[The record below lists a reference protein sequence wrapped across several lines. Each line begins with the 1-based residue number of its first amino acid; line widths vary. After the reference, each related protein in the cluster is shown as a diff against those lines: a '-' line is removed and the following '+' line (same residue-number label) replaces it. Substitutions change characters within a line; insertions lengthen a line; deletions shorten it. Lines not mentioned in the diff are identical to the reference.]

1 MASSTN
7 AASSGD
13 LIDLVSTS
21 ASTTVY
27 PTDDAIL
34 AVLNARF
41 RSDNPYTRISTS
53 NLVVVN
59 PYKTLANINEVTAK
73 DYEERCYR
81 DTSMPLP
88 GGPAPPSPHLYELAA
103 KVYLVMR
110 RRNQPQSVIFRGI
123 TGSGKTFSTDLLVN
137 QLLRFSTH
145 SKRESKITDQIRALG
160 TLLDSF
166 GNAKTITNPNASRHG
181 RYLQLFFNNRGR
193 IAAAKVLT
201 YGLDKS
207 RLNHLSH
214 EERTYHVFYQL
225 LAGATPQERD
235 LWGLEDIS
243 DYILLASSGCYRLPA
258 GPFSDDSIAY
268 GDLRAALRVLGFR
281 PKNISSMFSLLV
293 AILVLGNLEFFEAD
307 AKDVSAYIA
316 NMPVLE
322 HAARLLGVP
331 VEDLTQALTNKTSY
345 VRKELYTVL
354 LSAEQS
360 SEQRNKFVRDLYV
373 ILFAYVVE
381 SINHRLAP
389 PPEEPTPQNQIT
401 IFDQAGF
408 QTRGPTGAASIA
420 FSGGAPLISAYGHNG
435 FEEFCINFSDEL
447 LQSYVVRNIFEDS
460 VGWNSELI
468 GDGLVLPAI
477 ATMDNA
483 ACVELLRGE
492 QLNERAHRKPNGVI
506 GVMNK
511 AASSFKSGKGG
522 ENKDE
527 DMLQDLIS
535 KFGTHVSFAAS
546 PSVSGPND
554 RNLFGINHYSG
565 PCSYDV
571 TGFVE
576 KDASLI
582 DPAFVTLLRHSAD
595 PFISKLMS
603 GVGMALERHPKDE
616 TIVVQAQ
623 VFSRPIRQPTPITS
637 PNGVTPSDPHAE
649 LDPSKTYAV
658 TTQINYTLSQIF
670 ATMDHTHHWFVSCIR
685 PNDSGSPN
693 SFDKRRVKAQ
703 IRSLLLPDIVA
714 RRQKEFTVDFD
725 QTELC
730 ERYLPTMRGAE
741 ADRIRQWAQAN
752 GWTEGSD
759 YVLGHRSIW
768 LTYAAWKLAEDVLRE
783 AEREVRKALKGDDTE
798 SVMPDDMTEYSHPD
812 SGHQPLPITYYG
824 DGEDRGLLSRSAG
837 HQNSPFLD
845 QGEASPN
852 NVRSPFADNPASSHG
867 GWESDYDK
875 EAPPPTPDPSG
886 NVDGGMIVKEATNA
900 VEEVPTS
907 RTRRVWLWAVM
918 ACTFWIPGFCL
929 RKVGRMKRP
938 DIRLAWREKFT
949 IFWLILLLNAII
961 IFYIVFF
968 GRLLC
973 PNYDKAWNLQ
983 QVSLHTGETD
993 RYVAIQGSVY
1003 DVTDFINGDHSD
1015 ISGQP
1020 SNGQTTLDVLP
1031 GKDLTHYFP
1040 VPLILGCPGL
1050 VSNPVLELTYK
1061 NFTLDIQNAVH
1072 KSGSLA
1078 ASPTSKLARNDWY
1091 TAVFQQKIV
1100 QYYKGP
1106 VVWSNKE
1113 LSKQAADQNIAKIW
1127 GVWDK
1132 KVYDLTD
1139 YFNTI
1144 NVRQGVSEFQFLDR
1158 DIATVFQERSGKDV
1172 TDALEKV
1179 FAKKDSATVQQNTY
1193 CIKNIFY
1200 AGTTD
1205 FRNTPRCQVQSYL
1218 MLVASGVI
1226 AATMLLK
1233 CMFPSFLRPQV

>member
-1 MASSTN
+1 M
-7 AASSGD
+7 
-13 LIDLVSTS
+13 
-21 ASTTVY
+21 
-27 PTDDAIL
+27 
-34 AVLNARF
+34 
-41 RSDNPYTRISTS
+41 
-53 NLVVVN
+53 
-59 PYKTLANINEVTAK
+59 
-73 DYEERCYR
+73 
-81 DTSMPLP
+81 
-88 GGPAPPSPHLYELAA
+88 
-103 KVYLVMR
+103 
-110 RRNQPQSVIFRGI
+110 
-123 TGSGKTFSTDLLVN
+123 N

-145 SKRESKITDQIRALG
+145 SKRELKVADQIRALG
-160 TLLDSF
+160 PLLDSF

-201 YGLDKS
+201 YGLDRS
-207 RLNHLSH
+207 RLNNLSH

-235 LWGLEDIS
+235 SWALEDIS
-243 DYILLASSGCYRLPA
+243 DYALLASSGCYRLPA

-268 GDLRAALRVLGFR
+268 GDLRAALRVLGFK
-281 PKNISSMFSLLV
+281 PKNVSSMFSLLV
-293 AILVLGNLEFFEAD
+293 AVLILGNLEFLEAD

-316 NMPVLE
+316 NTPVLE

-331 VEDLTQALTNKTSY
+331 AEDLTQVLTNKTSY
-345 VRKELYTVL
+345 ARKELYTVL

-360 SEQRNKFVRDLYV
+360 SAQRNKFVRDLYA

-389 PPEEPTPQNQIT
+389 SSEDPTPQNQIT

-408 QTRGPTGAASIA
+408 QTRGPTGPASMA

-447 LQSYVVRNIFEDS
+447 LQSFVVRNIFDDH

-468 GDGLVLPAI
+468 GDGLVLPTI

-522 ENKDE
+522 ENNDE

-535 KFGTHVSFAAS
+535 KFGTHVSFIAS

-554 RNLFGINHYSG
+554 RNLFGVNHYSG

-576 KDASLI
+576 NDASMI

-623 VFSRPIRQPTPITS
+623 VFSRPIRQPTPTPS
-637 PNGVTPSDPHAE
+637 PNGTAPPDPHAE
-649 LDPSKTYAV
+649 LDPSKSYPV

-670 ATMDHTHHWFVSCIR
+670 STMDHAHHWFVSCIR

-703 IRSLLLPDIVA
+703 IRSLLLPDIVT
-714 RRQKEFTVDFD
+714 RRQREFTVDFR
-725 QTELC
+725 QREFC
-730 ERYLPTMRGAE
+730 ERYVPTMRGTE
-741 ADRIRQWAQAN
+741 ADRIRQCAQAN
-752 GWTEGSD
+752 GWVEGSD
-759 YVLGHRSIW
+759 YALGHRSIW
-768 LTYAAWKLAEDVLRE
+768 LTYGAWKLVEDVIREGERE
-783 AEREVRKALKGDDTE
+783 ARKALKGDDVE
-798 SVMPDDMTEYSHPD
+798 SVMPDDATEYSHPD

-824 DGEDRGLLSRSAG
+824 DGEDRGLLGRSAG
-837 HQNSPFLD
+837 PQNSHFMD
-845 QGEASPN
+845 QSENSPN
-852 NVRSPFADNPASSHG
+852 NVRSPFADNPTSSHG
-867 GWESDYDK
+867 GWDSEYDK
-875 EAPPPTPDPSG
+875 EAAPPTPDVPG
-886 NVDGGMIVKEATNA
+886 NSDGGIIVKEATNA

-907 RTRRVWLWAVM
+907 RTRRIWLWVVM

-938 DIRLAWREKFT
+938 DVRLAWREKLT
-949 IFWLILLLNAII
+949 IFWLIFLLNAIV
-961 IFYIVFF
+961 IFDIVFF

-983 QVSLHTGETD
+983 QVSTHTGSTD
-993 RYVAIQGSVY
+993 RYVAIQGNVY
-1003 DVTDFINGDHSD
+1003 DVTNFISGDHSD
-1015 ISGQP
+1015 ITGQP
-1020 SNGQTTLDVLP
+1020 SNGETTLDILP
-1031 GKDLTHYFP
+1031 GQDLTNYFP
-1040 VPLILGCPGL
+1040 VPLTLGCPGL
-1050 VSNPVLELTYK
+1050 VSNPNIVFTYK
-1061 NFTLDIQNAVH
+1061 NFTPEITTAIH
-1072 KSGSLA
+1072 TSGSLA
-1078 ASPTSKLARNDWY
+1078 VSPNSALAQDNWY
-1091 TAVFQQKIV
+1091 TTVFQPKIL

-1106 VVWSNKE
+1106 VVWSSKE
-1113 LSKQAADQNIAKIW
+1113 LKTQAADPNIAK
-1127 GVWDK
+1127 
-1132 KVYDLTD
+1132 
-1139 YFNTI
+1139 
-1144 NVRQGVSEFQFLDR
+1144 
-1158 DIATVFQERSGKDV
+1158 
-1172 TDALEKV
+1172 
-1179 FAKKDSATVQQNTY
+1179 
-1193 CIKNIFY
+1193 
-1200 AGTTD
+1200 
-1205 FRNTPRCQVQSYL
+1205 
-1218 MLVASGVI
+1218 
-1226 AATMLLK
+1226 
-1233 CMFPSFLRPQV
+1233 

>member
-1 MASSTN
+1 M
-7 AASSGD
+7 
-13 LIDLVSTS
+13 
-21 ASTTVY
+21 
-27 PTDDAIL
+27 
-34 AVLNARF
+34 
-41 RSDNPYTRISTS
+41 
-53 NLVVVN
+53 
-59 PYKTLANINEVTAK
+59 
-73 DYEERCYR
+73 
-81 DTSMPLP
+81 
-88 GGPAPPSPHLYELAA
+88 
-103 KVYLVMR
+103 
-110 RRNQPQSVIFRGI
+110 
-123 TGSGKTFSTDLLVN
+123 N

-145 SKRESKITDQIRALG
+145 SKRESKTADQIRALG
-160 TLLDSF
+160 PLLESF

-181 RYLQLFFNNRGR
+181 HYLQLFFNSRGR
-193 IAAAKVLT
+193 IAAAKILT

-207 RLNHLSH
+207 RLNRLSH

-243 DYILLASSGCYRLPA
+243 DYALLASSGCYRLPA

-268 GDLRAALRVLGFR
+268 GDLRAALRVLGFK

-293 AILVLGNLEFFEAD
+293 AILVLGNLEFLEAD
-307 AKDVSAYIA
+307 AKDVSAFIA
-316 NMPVLE
+316 NMSVLE

-331 VEDLTQALTNKTSY
+331 AEDLTQSLTNKTSY

-360 SEQRNKFVRDLYV
+360 SEQRNKFVRDLYA

-381 SINHRLAP
+381 SINHRLSPSA
-389 PPEEPTPQNQIT
+389 EEPTPQNQIT

-408 QTRGPTGAASIA
+408 QTRGPTGAASMA

-435 FEEFCINFSDEL
+435 FDEFCINFSDEL

-468 GDGLVLPAI
+468 GDGLALPAVTI
-477 ATMDNA
+477 MDNA

-511 AASSFKSGKGG
+511 AASSFKSGKSD
-522 ENKDE
+522 EKKDE

-535 KFGTHVSFAAS
+535 KFGTHISFVAS
-546 PSVSGPND
+546 PSISGPND

-571 TGFVE
+571 MGFVE

-603 GVGMALERHPKDE
+603 GIGMALEKHPKDE

-623 VFSRPIRQPTPITS
+623 VFSRPIRQPAPIIF
-637 PNGVTPSDPHAE
+637 PNGTTSSDPHAE
-649 LDPSKTYAV
+649 LDPSKTYTV

-670 ATMDHTHHWFVSCIR
+670 ATMAHTHHWFVSCIR
-685 PNDSGSPN
+685 PNDSGSAN

-714 RRQKEFTVDFD
+714 RRQKDFTVDFE
-725 QTELC
+725 QTEFC
-730 ERYLPTMRGAE
+730 ERYVPTMRGTE
-741 ADRIRQWAQAN
+741 VDRIRQCAQAN
-752 GWTEGSD
+752 GWTEGFD
-759 YVLGHRSIW
+759 YLLGHRSIW
-768 LTYAAWKLAEDVLRE
+768 LTYGAWKLAEDVLRE
-783 AEREVRKALKGDDTE
+783 AEREARKALKGDDAE
-798 SVMPDDMTEYSHPD
+798 SVMPDDVTEYSHPD
-812 SGHQPLPITYYG
+812 SGHQPLPVTFYG
-824 DGEDRGLLSRSAG
+824 DGEDKGLLNRPAG
-837 HQNSPFLD
+837 HQNAHLYPGEISPD
-845 QGEASPN
+845 NA
-852 NVRSPFADNPASSHG
+852 RSPFADNPISSHG
-867 GWESDYDK
+867 GWEPEYDK
-875 EAPPPTPDPSG
+875 EAPPPTPDASG
-886 NVDGGMIVKEATNA
+886 NIDGGMIVKEATNA

-907 RTRRVWLWAVM
+907 RTRRMWLWAVV

-938 DIRLAWREKFT
+938 DIRLAWREKLT
-949 IFWLILLLNAII
+949 IFWLIFLLNAIV
-961 IFYIVFF
+961 IFYIIFF

-983 QVSLHTGETD
+983 QVGTHTGVTD

-1003 DVTDFINGDHSD
+1003 DVTNFINGDHSD

-1020 SNGQTTLDVLP
+1020 SNGETTLDVLP
-1031 GKDLTHYFP
+1031 GQDLTYYFP

-1050 VSNPVLELTYK
+1050 VSNPVLTLTYK
-1061 NFTLDIQNAVH
+1061 NFTPEIPNAIH
-1072 KSGSLA
+1072 TSGDLA
-1078 ASPTSKLARNDWY
+1078 ASPNSQLAQDDWY
-1091 TAVFQQKIV
+1091 TAVFQPKID

-1113 LSKQAADQNIAKIW
+1113 LQKQAADDNIAK
-1127 GVWDK
+1127 
-1132 KVYDLTD
+1132 
-1139 YFNTI
+1139 
-1144 NVRQGVSEFQFLDR
+1144 
-1158 DIATVFQERSGKDV
+1158 
-1172 TDALEKV
+1172 
-1179 FAKKDSATVQQNTY
+1179 
-1193 CIKNIFY
+1193 
-1200 AGTTD
+1200 
-1205 FRNTPRCQVQSYL
+1205 
-1218 MLVASGVI
+1218 
-1226 AATMLLK
+1226 
-1233 CMFPSFLRPQV
+1233 

>member
-1 MASSTN
+1 M
-7 AASSGD
+7 
-13 LIDLVSTS
+13 
-21 ASTTVY
+21 
-27 PTDDAIL
+27 
-34 AVLNARF
+34 
-41 RSDNPYTRISTS
+41 
-53 NLVVVN
+53 
-59 PYKTLANINEVTAK
+59 
-73 DYEERCYR
+73 
-81 DTSMPLP
+81 
-88 GGPAPPSPHLYELAA
+88 
-103 KVYLVMR
+103 
-110 RRNQPQSVIFRGI
+110 
-123 TGSGKTFSTDLLVN
+123 N

-145 SKRESKITDQIRALG
+145 SKRESKIADQIRALG
-160 TLLDSF
+160 PLLDSF

-181 RYLQLFFNNRGR
+181 RYLQLFFNDRGR
-193 IAAAKVLT
+193 ITAAKILT

-235 LWGLEDIS
+235 SWGLEDIS
-243 DYILLASSGCYRLPA
+243 DYALLASSGCYRLPA

-268 GDLRAALRVLGFR
+268 GDLRAALRALGFK

-293 AILVLGNLEFFEAD
+293 AILVLGNLEFVEAD

-316 NMPVLE
+316 KMPVLE

-331 VEDLTQALTNKTSY
+331 AEDLTQVLTNKTSY

-360 SEQRNKFVRDLYV
+360 AEQRNKFVRDLYA

-389 PPEEPTPQNQIT
+389 SPEEPTPQNQIT

-408 QTRGPTGAASIA
+408 QTRGPTGAASMA
-420 FSGGAPLISAYGHNG
+420 FSGHAPLISAYGQNG
-435 FEEFCINFSDEL
+435 FDEFCINFSDEL
-447 LQSYVVRNIFEDS
+447 LHSYVVRRVFEDS
-460 VGWNSELI
+460 VGWNSELV
-468 GDGLVLPAI
+468 GDGIALPAI

-511 AASSFKSGKGG
+511 AASSFKSGRGG

-527 DMLQDLIS
+527 DMVQDLIS
-535 KFGTHVSFAAS
+535 KFGTHASFVAS
-546 PSVSGPND
+546 PSPSGPND

-582 DPAFVTLLRHSAD
+582 DPAFITLLRHSAD

-603 GVGMALERHPKDE
+603 GVGMALEKHLKDE

-623 VFSRPIRQPTPITS
+623 VFSRPIRQPTPITP
-637 PNGVTPSDPHAE
+637 PNGATPSDPHPE

-670 ATMDHTHHWFVSCIR
+670 AAMDHTHHWFVSCIR
-685 PNDSGSPN
+685 PNDSGSAN

-703 IRSLLLPDIVA
+703 IRSLLLPDVVA
-714 RRQKEFTVDFD
+714 RRQKEFTVEFER
-725 QTELC
+725 TEFC
-730 ERYLPTMRGAE
+730 KRYVSTMRGTE
-741 ADRIRQWAQAN
+741 ADRIRQCAQAN
-752 GWTEGSD
+752 GWAEGSD

-768 LTYAAWKLAEDVLRE
+768 LTYGAWKLVEDVLRE
-783 AEREVRKALKGDDTE
+783 AEREVRKALKGDDGE
-798 SVMPDDMTEYSHPD
+798 SVMPDDITEYSHPD

-824 DGEDRGLLSRSAG
+824 DGEDRGLLSRPAG
-837 HQNSPFLD
+837 HQNPHFLE
-845 QGEASPN
+845 QGENSPN
-852 NVRSPFADNPASSHG
+852 DVRSPFADNPASSHV
-867 GWESDYDK
+867 GWESEYDK
-875 EAPPPTPDPSG
+875 EAPPPTPDAPG
-886 NVDGGMIVKEATNA
+886 NADGGLILKGGTNT

-907 RTRRVWLWAVM
+907 RVRRIWLWAVM

-949 IFWLILLLNAII
+949 IFWLIFLLNAVI
-961 IFYIVFF
+961 IFYIAFF

-973 PNYDKAWNLQ
+973 PDYDKAWNLR
-983 QVSLHTGETD
+983 QVGTHTGETD

-1015 ISGQP
+1015 ITGQA

-1031 GKDLTHYFP
+1031 GKDLTYYFP
-1040 VPLILGCPGL
+1040 VPLALGCPNL
-1050 VSNPVLELTYK
+1050 VSDTTLELTYK
-1061 NFTLDIQNAVH
+1061 NFTLDIQNAIH
-1072 KSGSLA
+1072 KSGTLA
-1078 ASPTSKLARNDWY
+1078 ASPNSKLAQSDWY
-1091 TAVFQQKIV
+1091 TAVFQPRISQH
-1100 QYYKGP
+1100 YKGP
-1106 VVWSNKE
+1106 VVWSTKE
-1113 LSKQAADQNIAKIW
+1113 LKKQAADQNI
-1127 GVWDK
+1127 
-1132 KVYDLTD
+1132 
-1139 YFNTI
+1139 
-1144 NVRQGVSEFQFLDR
+1144 
-1158 DIATVFQERSGKDV
+1158 GK
-1172 TDALEKV
+1172 
-1179 FAKKDSATVQQNTY
+1179 
-1193 CIKNIFY
+1193 
-1200 AGTTD
+1200 
-1205 FRNTPRCQVQSYL
+1205 
-1218 MLVASGVI
+1218 
-1226 AATMLLK
+1226 
-1233 CMFPSFLRPQV
+1233 

>member
-1 MASSTN
+1 MN
-7 AASSGD
+7 
-13 LIDLVSTS
+13 V
-21 ASTTVY
+21 
-27 PTDDAIL
+27 
-34 AVLNARF
+34 
-41 RSDNPYTRISTS
+41 RSFCLTHIAC
-53 NLVVVN
+53 V
-59 PYKTLANINEVTAK
+59 
-73 DYEERCYR
+73 
-81 DTSMPLP
+81 
-88 GGPAPPSPHLYELAA
+88 
-103 KVYLVMR
+103 
-110 RRNQPQSVIFRGI
+110 RGI
-123 TGSGKTFSTDLLVN
+123 TGSGKSFSANLLVN

-145 SKRESKITDQIRALG
+145 SKRESKIADQIRALG
-160 TLLDSF
+160 PLLDSF

-235 LWGLEDIS
+235 SWALEDIS
-243 DYILLASSGCYRLPA
+243 DYSLLASSGCYRLPA

-268 GDLRAALRVLGFR
+268 GDLRAALRVLGFK

-293 AILVLGNLEFFEAD
+293 TILILGNLEFLEAD

-331 VEDLTQALTNKTSY
+331 AEDLTQALTNKTSY
-345 VRKELYTVL
+345 VRKDLYTVL

-360 SEQRNKFVRDLYV
+360 AAQRNKFVRDLYA

-389 PPEEPTPQNQIT
+389 SPEEPTPQNQIT
-401 IFDQAGF
+401 ILDQAGF
-408 QTRGPTGAASIA
+408 QTRGPTSAASMA
-420 FSGGAPLISAYGHNG
+420 FSGGAPLISAFGHNG

-447 LQSYVVRNIFEDS
+447 LQSYVVRNVFEDH
-460 VGWNSELI
+460 VGWNSELV
-468 GDGLVLPAI
+468 GDGLALPAI

-492 QLNERAHRKPNGVI
+492 QLSDRAHRKPNGAI

-522 ENKDE
+522 ENNDE

-535 KFGTHVSFAAS
+535 KFGTHVSFIAS

-554 RNLFGINHYSG
+554 RNLFGVNHYSG
-565 PCSYDV
+565 SCSYDV

-603 GVGMALERHPKDE
+603 GVGMALERHPKDD

-623 VFSRPIRQPTPITS
+623 VFSRPIRQPTPPSTS
-637 PNGVTPSDPHAE
+637 GAALPDPHPE

-670 ATMDHTHHWFVSCIR
+670 STMDHTRHWLVSCIR

-703 IRSLLLPDIVA
+703 IRSLLLPDVVA
-714 RRQKEFTVDFD
+714 RRQKEFSVDFD
-725 QTELC
+725 QTGFC
-730 ERYLPTMRGAE
+730 ERYVPTMRGSE
-741 ADRIRQWAQAN
+741 VDRIRQCAQAN

-768 LTYAAWKLAEDVLRE
+768 LTYGAWKLVEDVIREVERE
-783 AEREVRKALKGDDTE
+783 ARKALKGDDVE
-798 SVMPDDMTEYSHPD
+798 SVVPDDATEYSHPD
-812 SGHQPLPITYYG
+812 SGHQPLPIMYYG

-837 HQNSPFLD
+837 PQSSRFLD
-845 QGEASPN
+845 QSENSPN
-852 NVRSPFADNPASSHG
+852 IRSPFADNPASSHG
-867 GWESDYDK
+867 GWDLEYDK
-875 EAPPPTPDPSG
+875 EAAPPTPDVSG
-886 NVDGGMIVKEATNA
+886 NADGGIIVKEATNA

-918 ACTFWIPGFCL
+918 TCTFWIPGFCL

-938 DIRLAWREKFT
+938 DIRMAWREKFT
-949 IFWLILLLNAII
+949 IFWLIFLLNAIV

-983 QVSLHTGETD
+983 QVGTHTGVTD

-1003 DVTDFINGDHSD
+1003 DVTNFINGDHSD
-1015 ISGQP
+1015 ITGQP
-1020 SNGQTTLDVLP
+1020 SNGQTTLDVLT
-1031 GKDLTHYFP
+1031 GQDLTHYFP
-1040 VPLILGCPGL
+1040 VPLTLGCPGL
-1050 VSNPVLELTYK
+1050 VSNQDIVFTYK
-1061 NFTLDIQNAVH
+1061 NFTPEITTAIHTSGALAV
-1072 KSGSLA
+1072 
-1078 ASPTSKLARNDWY
+1078 SPGSKLAQNNWY
-1091 TAVFQQKIV
+1091 TSVFQPKIR

-1106 VVWSNKE
+1106 VVWSNKD
-1113 LSKQAADQNIAKIW
+1113 LKTQAADENIAK
-1127 GVWDK
+1127 
-1132 KVYDLTD
+1132 
-1139 YFNTI
+1139 
-1144 NVRQGVSEFQFLDR
+1144 
-1158 DIATVFQERSGKDV
+1158 
-1172 TDALEKV
+1172 
-1179 FAKKDSATVQQNTY
+1179 
-1193 CIKNIFY
+1193 
-1200 AGTTD
+1200 
-1205 FRNTPRCQVQSYL
+1205 
-1218 MLVASGVI
+1218 
-1226 AATMLLK
+1226 
-1233 CMFPSFLRPQV
+1233 

>member
-1 MASSTN
+1 M
-7 AASSGD
+7 
-13 LIDLVSTS
+13 
-21 ASTTVY
+21 
-27 PTDDAIL
+27 
-34 AVLNARF
+34 
-41 RSDNPYTRISTS
+41 
-53 NLVVVN
+53 
-59 PYKTLANINEVTAK
+59 
-73 DYEERCYR
+73 
-81 DTSMPLP
+81 
-88 GGPAPPSPHLYELAA
+88 
-103 KVYLVMR
+103 
-110 RRNQPQSVIFRGI
+110 
-123 TGSGKTFSTDLLVN
+123 
-137 QLLRFSTH
+137 
-145 SKRESKITDQIRALG
+145 
-160 TLLDSF
+160 
-166 GNAKTITNPNASRHG
+166 
-181 RYLQLFFNNRGR
+181 
-193 IAAAKVLT
+193 
-201 YGLDKS
+201 
-207 RLNHLSH
+207 
-214 EERTYHVFYQL
+214 
-225 LAGATPQERD
+225 
-235 LWGLEDIS
+235 
-243 DYILLASSGCYRLPA
+243 PA

-268 GDLRAALRVLGFR
+268 GDLRASLRVLGFK

-293 AILVLGNLEFFEAD
+293 AILVLGNLEFLEAD
-307 AKDVSAYIA
+307 AKDVSAFVA
-316 NMPVLE
+316 NVPVLE

-331 VEDLTQALTNKTSY
+331 AEDLTQSLTNKTSY

-360 SEQRNKFVRDLYV
+360 SEQRNKFVRDLYA

-389 PPEEPTPQNQIT
+389 SPEESTPQNQIT

-408 QTRGPTGAASIA
+408 QTRGTTGAASMA
-420 FSGGAPLISAYGHNG
+420 FSGGAPLISAHGHNG
-435 FEEFCINFSDEL
+435 FDEFCINFSDEL
-447 LQSYVVRNIFEDS
+447 LQSYVVRSIFEDS

-468 GDGLVLPAI
+468 GDGLALPAI

-483 ACVELLRGE
+483 ACVGMLRGE
-492 QLNERAHRKPNGVI
+492 QLDERAHRKPNGVI

-511 AASSFKSGKGG
+511 AASSFKSGKSG

-535 KFGTHVSFAAS
+535 KFGTHVSFVAS

-576 KDASLI
+576 KDAGLI
-582 DPAFVTLLRHSAD
+582 DPAFITLLRHSAD

-603 GVGMALERHPKDE
+603 GVGMALEKHPKDE

-623 VFSRPIRQPTPITS
+623 VFSRPIRQPAPITL
-637 PNGVTPSDPHAE
+637 PNGSTSSDPHAE

-670 ATMDHTHHWFVSCIR
+670 ATMAHTHHWFVSCIR
-685 PNDSGSPN
+685 PNDSGSAN

-714 RRQKEFTVDFD
+714 RRQKDFTVDFE
-725 QTELC
+725 QTEFC
-730 ERYLPTMRGAE
+730 ERYIPTMRGTA
-741 ADRIRQWAQAN
+741 ADRIRQCAQAN

-759 YVLGHRSIW
+759 YVLGHRSVW
-768 LTYAAWKLAEDVLRE
+768 LAYGAWKLVEDVLRE
-783 AEREVRKALKGDDTE
+783 AEREARKALKGDDAE
-798 SVMPDDMTEYSHPD
+798 SVMPDDVTEYSHPD
-812 SGHQPLPITYYG
+812 SGHQPLPVTYYG
-824 DGEDRGLLSRSAG
+824 DGEDRGLLSRSVG
-837 HQNSPFLD
+837 HQNTRLLD
-845 QGEASPN
+845 PGENSPN

-867 GWESDYDK
+867 GWESEYDK
-875 EAPPPTPDPSG
+875 EGPPTPTAPG

-900 VEEVPTS
+900 IEEVPTS
-907 RTRRVWLWAVM
+907 RARRVWLWAVTI
-918 ACTFWIPGFCL
+918 CTFWIPGFCL

-949 IFWLILLLNAII
+949 IFWLIFLLNAII

-983 QVSLHTGETD
+983 QVATHTGETD

-1031 GKDLTHYFP
+1031 GQDLTYYFP
-1040 VPLILGCPGL
+1040 VPLALGCPDL

-1078 ASPTSKLARNDWY
+1078 ASPTSKLAQTDWY
-1091 TAVFQQKIV
+1091 TAVFQPKIV

-1113 LSKQAADQNIAKIW
+1113 LKKQAADDNIAK
-1127 GVWDK
+1127 
-1132 KVYDLTD
+1132 
-1139 YFNTI
+1139 
-1144 NVRQGVSEFQFLDR
+1144 
-1158 DIATVFQERSGKDV
+1158 
-1172 TDALEKV
+1172 
-1179 FAKKDSATVQQNTY
+1179 
-1193 CIKNIFY
+1193 
-1200 AGTTD
+1200 
-1205 FRNTPRCQVQSYL
+1205 
-1218 MLVASGVI
+1218 
-1226 AATMLLK
+1226 
-1233 CMFPSFLRPQV
+1233 

>member
-1 MASSTN
+1 
-7 AASSGD
+7 
-13 LIDLVSTS
+13 
-21 ASTTVY
+21 
-27 PTDDAIL
+27 
-34 AVLNARF
+34 
-41 RSDNPYTRISTS
+41 
-53 NLVVVN
+53 
-59 PYKTLANINEVTAK
+59 
-73 DYEERCYR
+73 
-81 DTSMPLP
+81 
-88 GGPAPPSPHLYELAA
+88 
-103 KVYLVMR
+103 
-110 RRNQPQSVIFRGI
+110 
-123 TGSGKTFSTDLLVN
+123 VN

-145 SKRESKITDQIRALG
+145 SKRESKIADQIRALG
-160 TLLDSF
+160 PLLDSF

-235 LWGLEDIS
+235 SWALEDIS
-243 DYILLASSGCYRLPA
+243 DYSLLASSGCYRLPA

-268 GDLRAALRVLGFR
+268 GDLRAALRVLGFK

-293 AILVLGNLEFFEAD
+293 AILILGNLEFMEAD

-316 NMPVLE
+316 NAPVLE
-322 HAARLLGVP
+322 RAARLLGVP
-331 VEDLTQALTNKTSY
+331 AEDLTQALTNKTSY
-345 VRKELYTVL
+345 VRKDLYTVL

-360 SEQRNKFVRDLYV
+360 AMQRNKFVRDLYA

-389 PPEEPTPQNQIT
+389 SQEEPTPQNQIT

-408 QTRGPTGAASIA
+408 QTRGPTGAASMA
-420 FSGGAPLISAYGHNG
+420 FSGGAPLISAYGHNR

-447 LQSYVVRNIFEDS
+447 LQSYVVRNVFEDH
-460 VGWNSELI
+460 VGRNSELI

-511 AASSFKSGKGG
+511 ATSSFKSGKGG
-522 ENKDE
+522 ENNDE
-527 DMLQDLIS
+527 DMLQDLVS
-535 KFGTHVSFAAS
+535 KFGAHVSFIAS
-546 PSVSGPND
+546 PSVSSPSD
-554 RNLFGINHYSG
+554 RNLFGVNHYSG

-623 VFSRPIRQPTPITS
+623 VFSRPIRQPTLIPS
-637 PNGVTPSDPHAE
+637 SNGTTPSDPHPE
-649 LDPSKTYAV
+649 LDSSKTYAV
-658 TTQINYTLSQIF
+658 TSQVNYTLSQIF
-670 ATMDHTHHWFVSCIR
+670 STMDHTHHWFVSCIR

-703 IRSLLLPDIVA
+703 IRSLLVPDVVA
-714 RRQKEFTVDFD
+714 RRQKEFSVDFE
-725 QTELC
+725 QTEFC
-730 ERYLPTMRGAE
+730 RRYVPTMRGTE
-741 ADRIRQWAQAN
+741 ADRIRQCAQAN

-768 LTYAAWKLAEDVLRE
+768 LHYDAWKLVEDVIREGERE
-783 AEREVRKALKGDDTE
+783 ARKAVKGDDVE
-798 SVMPDDMTEYSHPD
+798 SVVHDDVTEYSHPD

-824 DGEDRGLLSRSAG
+824 DGEDRGLLIRSAG
-837 HQNSPFLD
+837 PQSSHFFDQPENSP
-845 QGEASPN
+845 S
-852 NVRSPFADNPASSHG
+852 NVRSPFADNQASSHG
-867 GWESDYDK
+867 GWDSEYDK
-875 EAPPPTPDPSG
+875 EAIPPTPDASG
-886 NVDGGMIVKEATNA
+886 NLDGGIIVKEATNA

-907 RTRRVWLWAVM
+907 RARRIWVWAVM
-918 ACTFWIPGFCL
+918 ACTFWVPGFCL

-938 DIRLAWREKFT
+938 DVRMAWREKFT
-949 IFWLILLLNAII
+949 IFWLIFLLNATVV
-961 IFYIVFF
+961 FYIIFF

-973 PNYDKAWNLQ
+973 PNYDKAWNLK
-983 QVSLHTGETD
+983 QVATHTGVTD

-1003 DVTDFINGDHSD
+1003 DVTNFIGGDHSD
-1015 ISGQP
+1015 ITGQP
-1020 SNGQTTLDVLP
+1020 SNGATTLDILP
-1031 GKDLTHYFP
+1031 GQDLTHYFP
-1040 VPLILGCPGL
+1040 VPFTLGCPGL
-1050 VSNPVLELTYK
+1050 VTNPNIVFTYK
-1061 NFTLDIQNAVH
+1061 NFTPEINTAVH
-1072 KSGSLA
+1072 TSGSLA
-1078 ASPTSKLARNDWY
+1078 VSPSSELAQNDWY
-1091 TAVFQQKIV
+1091 TAVFQPKIR

-1113 LSKQAADQNIAKIW
+1113 LKIQAADDNIAK
-1127 GVWDK
+1127 
-1132 KVYDLTD
+1132 
-1139 YFNTI
+1139 
-1144 NVRQGVSEFQFLDR
+1144 
-1158 DIATVFQERSGKDV
+1158 
-1172 TDALEKV
+1172 
-1179 FAKKDSATVQQNTY
+1179 
-1193 CIKNIFY
+1193 
-1200 AGTTD
+1200 
-1205 FRNTPRCQVQSYL
+1205 
-1218 MLVASGVI
+1218 
-1226 AATMLLK
+1226 
-1233 CMFPSFLRPQV
+1233 